1 MGEAKRAVYWV
12 YTSRI
17 LQESVNEREG
27 QGVSKCKTGH
37 KWYSSE
43 LGPLRRCSGWMTL
56 LVFLLG
62 WSDLR

>member
-43 LGPLRRCSGWMTL
+43 EMQWMDDFTRL
-56 LVFLLG
+56 SA
-62 WSDLR
+62 WME